1 VTEVAVGV
9 LVRTDGAV
17 LLADRPAGKPYAG
30 YWEFPGGKVE
40 PGETVAAALVR
51 ELDEELGVR
60 VHASTPWVVM
70 EYDYPHAY
78 VRLHFRRI
86 HEWTGTPRPVEGQQ
100 LRFLMPGETPP
111 APLLPAA
118 VPAMRWIQ
126 LPTVTGLSP
135 RTATDAHAATQWMHD
150 VMARGLRQVI
160 WYEPLLSGDEAIA
173 ALQACRALADLH
185 GARFLVDARMGSP
198 AAATPAAGAAGLPSG
213 DGCYLGADDL
223 RAADQRP
230 AAAWLGAGVRAPGDL
245 VRAVALGCDFVVL
258 ESSAGADAGA
268 DADAD
273 LDADADAHTG
283 SDTGSD
289 TGADTDAHM
298 DADTGVNAGANAHA
312 NARAVAR
319 ADAAAL
325 CAGSPLPV
333 YVPSQLGLEPLRL
346 AQCAGAHGLA
356 VNIGA

>member
-60 VHASTPWVVM
+60 VLASTPWVVM

-78 VRLHFRRI
+78 VRLHFRRV

-135 RTATDAHAATQWMHD
+135 QTATDARAAMQWMHA

-160 WYEPLLSGDEAIA
+160 WYEPLLRGDEAVA

-185 GARFLVDARMGSP
+185 GARFLVDARMP
-198 AAATPAAGAAGLPSG
+198 TQEAATPAADAAGPPPG
-213 DGCYLGADDL
+213 DGCYLGADEL

-230 AAAWLGAGVRAPGDL
+230 AAAWLGAGIRAPADL
-245 VRAVALGCDFVVL
+245 ARAVALGCDFVVL
-258 ESSAGADAGA
+258 ESSTDADADSDANADTDADTDSDADVVTDANMDADEGEHADADVDVGA

-273 LDADADAHTG
+273 A
-283 SDTGSD
+283 
-289 TGADTDAHM
+289 GADSAT
-298 DADTGVNAGANAHA
+298 
-312 NARAVAR
+312 AV
-319 ADAAAL
+319 AAL
-325 CAGSPLPV
+325 CAASPLPV
-333 YVPSQLGLEPLRL
+333 YMPSPLGLEPLRL
-346 AQCAGAHGLA
+346 AQWAGAHGLV
-356 VNIGA
+356 VNIGG